1 MVSMVSSSKMFWV
14 AILTVLAILRLVV
27 VEGRLSAH
35 YYSSSCPEL
44 LPIVRAVVVAAVKK
58 EARMGASL
66 LRLHFHDCFVNG
78 CDGSILL
85 DDNSTFIGEK
95 KAKPNYRSVRG
106 YEVVDDIKEAV
117 EKVCPGV
124 VSCADILAIAA
135 RDSTVFLGG
144 KSWKVRLG
152 RRDSTTANKTTAE
165 KVLPS
170 PDSDLCKLIYYFAN
184 QGLSIKDLV
193 TLSGSHTI
201 GLASCKT
208 VRGRIYYDTN
218 INATFANMLQE
229 RCPKVGRNS
238 TLLPMDKVT
247 PKHFDNF
254 YYRNL
259 MNQKGLLHSDQALI
273 DTTYTLSIVK
283 KYVKKP
289 SSFFKNFAKSM
300 VKMGNISPLTGS
312 KGEIRI
318 NCRKVN

>member
-1 MVSMVSSSKMFWV
+1 MVSSSKMFWV
-14 AILTVLAILRLVV
+14 AVLTVSAIFRLVV
-27 VEGRLSAH
+27 VEGLSTH
-35 YYSSSCPEL
+35 YYSSSCPKL
-44 LPIVRAVVVAAVKK
+44 LPTVRAVVVAAVKK

-95 KAKPNYRSVRG
+95 KAKPNYHSVRG

-124 VSCADILAIAA
+124 VSCADILALAA

-170 PDSDLCKLIYYFAN
+170 PYSNLCTLIEKFAN
-184 QGLSIKDLV
+184 QGLSMKDLV

-201 GLASCKT
+201 GLASCST
-208 VRGRIYYDTN
+208 FRGRIYKDTN
-218 INATFANMLQE
+218 INSTFAKKLQE
-229 RCPKVGRNS
+229 RCPKVGKNS
-238 TLLPMDKVT
+238 TLFPMDKGT

-259 MNQKGLLHSDQALI
+259 MNQEGLLHSDQALT

-283 KYVKKP
+283 KYVNKP

-300 VKMGNISPLTGS
+300 VRMGNISPLTGR